1 MTTQMEVVSVSV
13 GRPQALSHN
22 GQTLDSAITKQKVTE
37 RVFLSNVNFAGDEQA
52 DLVHHGGPDKAVC
65 AYPHE
70 HYAYWEE
77 TLQVQLPDNAFGEN
91 LTLRGL
97 PERDVRIGDIF
108 QVGEAVLQVC
118 QPRIPCGKITMRT
131 GVPNFAKMFKDTG
144 YTGYYLRVLQEGY
157 VDANPEIKRLEQSQ
171 GMTIA
176 EVNHVI
182 FHDDENRE
190 ALRRIIAD
198 EQTAGS
204 LREMLKR
211 NLERL
216 EKGEA

>member
-1 MTTQMEVVSVSV
+1 MTQMEVVSVSV
-13 GRPQALSHN
+13 GRSQALSYN

-37 RVFLSNVNFAGDEQA
+37 RVFLSKVNFAGDEQA
-52 DLVHHGGPDKAVC
+52 NLVHHGGPDKAVC

-77 TLQVQLPDNAFGEN
+77 TLDVQLPENAFGEN

-144 YTGYYLRVLQEGY
+144 FTGYYLRVLQEGY
-157 VDANPEIKRLEQSQ
+157 VDANPEIKRLEQGP

-176 EVNHVI
+176 EVNHVL
-182 FHDDENRE
+182 FHDDENRD

-198 EQTAGS
+198 ELAAGS

-216 EKGEA
+216 EKGDA